1 MKTLLRTATLTALVA
16 TSLALPLRAED
27 QPAGFVDFGKFAPP
41 AGGGQFVEV
50 NVQSQL
56 INLAARLTEKKEPEV
71 ASLLRG
77 LKSVRVNVVGLDDAN
92 RAANI
97 EKIEAAR
104 TKLESQGWSKLVTVR
119 EANDGDNVAIF
130 AKMKGDDSIEG
141 LVVTV
146 IDRKGEAVFVNIVG
160 TINPDKIA
168 ALADKYD
175 LEPLRHVKI
184 KAKAKVEK
192 S

>member
-1 MKTLLRTATLTALVA
+1 MKSSLRSLLAATTA
-16 TSLALPLRAED
+16 SLALTAAAFAADED
-27 QPAGFVDFGKFAPP
+27 PGYVDIGELVPSTK
-41 AGGGQFVEV
+41 GQFVEV
-50 NVQSQL
+50 NLSPAL
-56 INLAARLTEKKEPEV
+56 MKFAARLAKHHEPDAADIV
-71 ASLLRG
+71 GDIKR
-77 LKSVRVNVVGLDDAN
+77 VRINVVGLDDAN

-97 EKIEAAR
+97 EKIESAR
-104 TKLESQGWSKLVTVR
+104 AKLESQGWAKLVTVR

-160 TINPDKIA
+160 TINPEKIA
-168 ALADKYD
+168 TLADKYD
-175 LEPLRHVKI
+175 IEPLRHVKI
-184 KAKAKVEK
+184 KAKAHVEK

>member
-1 MKTLLRTATLTALVA
+1 MKSSFRSLLAATTA
-16 TSLALPLRAED
+16 SLALAAAAFAAVED
-27 QPAGFVDFGKFAPP
+27 EPGYVDIGQLVPSTK
-41 AGGGQFVEV
+41 GQFVEV
-50 NVQSQL
+50 NLSPAL
-56 INLAARLTEKKEPEV
+56 MKFAARLAKHQEPDAAEIV
-71 ASLLRG
+71 G
-77 LKSVRVNVVGLDDAN
+77 DIKHVRVNVVGLDDAN
-92 RAANI
+92 RATNI

-104 TKLESQGWSKLVTVR
+104 AKLESQGWAKLVTVR

-130 AKMKGDDSIEG
+130 AKMKGEDSIEG

-168 ALADKYD
+168 SLAEKYD

-184 KAKAKVEK
+184 KAKAKTEK

>member
-1 MKTLLRTATLTALVA
+1 MKSSLRSLLAATTA
-16 TSLALPLRAED
+16 SLALTVAAFAADED
-27 QPAGFVDFGKFAPP
+27 PGYVDIGDLVPSTK
-41 AGGGQFVEV
+41 GQFVEV
-50 NVQSQL
+50 NLSPAL
-56 INLAARLTEKKEPEV
+56 MKFAARLAKHHEPDAADIV
-71 ASLLRG
+71 GDIKR
-77 LKSVRVNVVGLDDAN
+77 VRINVVGLDDAN
-92 RAANI
+92 RNANI

-104 TKLESQGWSKLVTVR
+104 AKLESQGWAKLVTVR

-168 ALADKYD
+168 TLADKYD
-175 LEPLRHVKI
+175 IEPLRHVKI
-184 KAKAKVEK
+184 KAKAHVEK

>member
-1 MKTLLRTATLTALVA
+1 MKSSLRSLLAATTV
-16 TSLALPLRAED
+16 SLALSVAAFAAVED
-27 QPAGFVDFGKFAPP
+27 EPGYVDIGQLVPSSK
-41 AGGGQFVEV
+41 GQFVEV
-50 NVQSQL
+50 NLSPAL
-56 INLAARLTEKKEPEV
+56 MKFAARLAKNHEPDAADIV
-71 ASLLRG
+71 GDIKR
-77 LKSVRVNVVGLDDAN
+77 VRVNVVGLDDAN